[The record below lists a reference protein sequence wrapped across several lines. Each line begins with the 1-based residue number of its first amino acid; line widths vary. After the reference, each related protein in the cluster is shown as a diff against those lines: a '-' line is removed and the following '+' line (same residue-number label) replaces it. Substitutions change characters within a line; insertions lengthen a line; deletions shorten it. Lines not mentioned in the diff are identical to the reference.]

1 MNFPLLTKHAARIR
15 LQDKVLAGQPLHHS
29 PALPFQLRIAR
40 EMCLDPCHE
49 FAGAE
54 GLCHVIVRPKAKPA
68 DLVDIGLTCRHDD
81 DGNIEFCP
89 DAAAEIESIDMWQHE
104 IQDDEVKMATQRSLL
119 PLKTIFFDHHLKIRC
134 FQIIP
139 LQLCDLTI
147 ILHDEDFFHDAH
159 PFLASLTAIPRVL
172 SSCPFREATG
182 RCKGHAAGPG
192 GPKCA
197 RPSPRRSVP

>member
-1 MNFPLLTKHAARIR
+1 MRPDRALFQGPVVSL
-15 LQDKVLAGQPLHHS
+15 VLVTYAGELGVYPGH
-29 PALPFQLRIAR
+29 
-40 EMCLDPCHE
+40 
-49 FAGAE
+49 
-54 GLCHVIVRPKAKPA
+54 
-68 DLVDIGLTCRHDD
+68 
-81 DGNIEFCP
+81 
-89 DAAAEIESIDMWQHE
+89 AAEIVALGNGVVRMKKLPQDGGGEEDVVVSGGYAE
-104 IQDDEVKMATQRSLL
+104 IQDDEVETTAQRSYLSFGAVFL
-119 PLKTIFFDHHLKIRC
+119 NHYLKIRC

-192 GPKCA
+192 GPRCA